1 MNRVLVSG
9 ASGFLG
15 SAVATRL
22 LSSGIAVR
30 ALVRNREKAA
40 LLEQMGAEIVCGD
53 IRDRTLGVAIADVDT
68 VIHCAAAIG
77 PVAISP
83 EERHAINVDG
93 TSNLITLSRCA
104 ASLRRFVHIS
114 TVAVVGDTDPKNPA
128 DEQTP
133 CRPRDSYAQTKLLA
147 EEVVHDAVTS
157 GFPAVIVR
165 PMWIYGS
172 RSALTANLFAK
183 IARRKLLMV
192 GAAKNT
198 MQPIFVSDAVDA
210 LLRCAEI
217 SALEGKIYNIAGP
230 ETITVRCMCETIAN
244 AVGTTL
250 PKLRIPISPAILV
263 AAISQSILPHI
274 RISPPVSFQ
283 KLEFFR
289 LNNSYSI
296 ERAKRELNWVPK
308 VPFAQGART
317 VAEELKAPL
326 MLNGLAHF

>member
-30 ALVRNREKAA
+30 ALVRSRQKGE

-53 IRDRTLGVAIADVDT
+53 IRDRTLRVGIDDVDT

-93 TSNLITLSRCA
+93 TSNLITLFRRA
-104 ASLRRFVHIS
+104 ASLRRFVHVS
-114 TVAVVGDTDPKNPA
+114 SVAVVGDTDPKNPA
-128 DEQTP
+128 DEQIA

-147 EEVVHDAVTS
+147 EEVVRDAVTS

-172 RSALTANLFAK
+172 LSTLTANLFAK
-183 IARRKLLMV
+183 IARRKLPMV
-192 GAAKNT
+192 GAARNT
-198 MQPIFVSDAVDA
+198 VQPIFVTDAVDA
-210 LLRCAEI
+210 LLRCTETSGI
-217 SALEGKIYNIAGP
+217 EGKIYNIAGP
-230 ETITVRCMCETIAN
+230 ETLTIRCMCETIAK

-250 PKLRIPISPAILV
+250 PKLRIPISSAILV
-263 AAISQSILPHI
+263 AAISESILPHI

-308 VPFAQGART
+308 IPFAQGARL
-317 VAEELKAPL
+317 VAEELKATL
-326 MLNGLAHF
+326 VLGA